1 MPQVGR
7 PGRRQRDVCGACAGS
22 QAGAVQAQPWLLG
35 CIRRFFAGIF
45 NKFRWLLFLL
55 WSYKF
60 YGPAEE
66 DRRGS
71 SGGPISGAT
80 KRASSARTIRRA
92 AMMMMKMMKMPPA
105 RRRRPQCHSMST
117 SRSTTARTRSPMAAM
132 MASDSAAMLP
142 LQCWWARS
150 MHDRIARLP
159 LQIHGKI
166 GVPTWS
172 PL

>member
-22 QAGAVQAQPWLLG
+22 QAEAVQAQPWLLG

-132 MASDSAAMLP
+132 VASDSAAMLP
-142 LQCWWARS
+142 LQRCWWARS
-150 MHDRIARLP
+150 M
-159 LQIHGKI
+159 I
-166 GVPTWS
+166 GS
-172 PL
+172 PVFLCRSMEK

>member
-22 QAGAVQAQPWLLG
+22 QAEAAQAQPWLLG

-60 YGPAEE
+60 YGPAAE

-80 KRASSARTIRRA
+80 KRAS
-92 AMMMMKMMKMPPA
+92 
-105 RRRRPQCHSMST
+105 RRPQCHSMST

-132 MASDSAAMLP
+132 VASDSAAMLP
-142 LQCWWARS
+142 LQRCWWARS
-150 MHDRIARLP
+150 M
-159 LQIHGKI
+159 I
-166 GVPTWS
+166 GS
-172 PL
+172 PVFLCRSMEK